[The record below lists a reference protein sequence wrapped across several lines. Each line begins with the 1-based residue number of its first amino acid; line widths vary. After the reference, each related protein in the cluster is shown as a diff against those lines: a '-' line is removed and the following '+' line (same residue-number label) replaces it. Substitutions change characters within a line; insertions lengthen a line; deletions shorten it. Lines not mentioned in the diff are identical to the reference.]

1 MSSEVYHGSLP
12 LQGRPPRLYVPEPQ
26 EISQKIVD
34 GDQLTYYS
42 PQIADICLNSGDFI
56 ETETE
61 LIVKGA
67 SVMHAG
73 VYNGKRKT
81 GEELAESV
89 RWWQGI
95 PVTIQSDQSIA
106 DHTPTGI
113 VTAKTVVVGQVL
125 NPSWD
130 EQNLRINADLHF
142 IKDETPLWLA
152 DDLRARKTHG
162 VSGAYFCD
170 FLEGSGEENGKTY
183 DSTEL
188 NYRPNNLAI
197 VERPA
202 CKPPECGIFMNSNI
216 TNPNY
221 ATVTGTYTGDGTYSP
236 YGTGDGTIENPFTF
250 IKINSED
257 KTMPE
262 DLKDDLI
269 KIAVEKT
276 KIELNSEHKTAMDAK
291 NRELADK
298 VTEIA
303 QLNAELTKTKDELKT
318 AKETI
323 AEVEKNSQKLKF
335 LSQFPEVNREA
346 AEKDLWPVYLEN
358 PGELV
363 MNSAKIAELMK
374 TAEDAPVSQGKEFV
388 KNADED
394 SDLPTAD
401 SIKAQM
407 GL

>member
-1 MSSEVYHGSLP
+1 MPSI
-12 LQGRPPRLYVPEPQ
+12 
-26 EISQKIVD
+26 ISGYIKSFTKKIVD
-34 GDQLTYYS
+34 GDQLIYYS

-130 EQNLRINADLHF
+130 EKNLRINADLHF
-142 IKDETPLWLA
+142 IKDMTPLWLA

-202 CKPPECGIFMNSNI
+202 CKPPECGIFTNS
-216 TNPNY
+216 
-221 ATVTGTYTGDGTYSP
+221 TGDDTELHTELHS
-236 YGTGDGTIENPFTF
+236 DTF
-250 IKINSED
+250 IHTNAEE

-388 KNADED
+388 KNSDADAY
-394 SDLPTAD
+394 LPTAD
-401 SIKAQM
+401 DIKTQM

>member
-1 MSSEVYHGSLP
+1 MTH
-12 LQGRPPRLYVPEPQ
+12 
-26 EISQKIVD
+26 
-34 GDQLTYYS
+34 YS

-67 SVMHAG
+67 SIMHAG

-130 EQNLRINADLHF
+130 EKNLRINADLHF
-142 IKDETPLWLA
+142 IKDMTPLWLA

-202 CKPPECGIFMNSNI
+202 CKPPECGIFTNSTDDNTDLHSAYI
-216 TNPNY
+216 IQTNM
-221 ATVTGTYTGDGTYSP
+221 
-236 YGTGDGTIENPFTF
+236 
-250 IKINSED
+250 ED
-257 KTMPE
+257 KTMTE

-276 KIELNSEHKTAMDAK
+276 KIELNSEHKAAMDAK

-303 QLNAELTKTKDELKT
+303 QLNAELTKTKDELKA

-346 AEKDLWPVYLEN
+346 AEKELWPVYLEN

-374 TAEDAPVSQGKEFV
+374 TAEDDPKSQGKEFV
-388 KNADED
+388 KNSDADAY
-394 SDLPTAD
+394 LPTAD
-401 SIKAQM
+401 DIKTQM